1 MSLNELMT
9 QAYTKPT
16 VVDRVG
22 DTWTTEDYQRTAITR
37 KTVRHPTYMFEFQLG
52 TEFYSFSPTDAN
64 VGNWLGRAVQ
74 GLNRVAGLQA
84 DWDSYGALT
93 VSQPTLEVA
102 FAVLAEIMK
111 GHSTLP
117 QIGASVEGGVEFEW
131 HQPGVG
137 LEIGVRAPTM
147 IHAYFYDDDQPDEE
161 WEDDLKLDNISLLE
175 PYVGRF
181 AS

>member
-9 QAYTKPT
+9 EADTKPT
-16 VVDRVG
+16 VHDRV
-22 DTWTTEDYQRTAITR
+22 DDIWTTEFYQKTAIIR
-37 KTVRHPTYMFEFQLG
+37 EIVRHPTYRFKFQLG
-52 TEFYSFSPTDAN
+52 TEVCSFSPTDPN
-64 VGNWLGRAVQ
+64 VGSWLEQAVQ
-74 GLNRVAGLQA
+74 ELNRVAGLQA
-84 DWDSYGALT
+84 DWDSYGASP
-93 VSQPTLEVA
+93 VSQLTLEDA
-102 FAVLAEIMK
+102 FVVLAELMK

-117 QIGASVEGGVEFEW
+117 QIGASVAGGVELEW

-137 LEIGVRAPTM
+137 LEIEVRTPTM

-161 WEDDLKLDNISLLE
+161 WEGDLKLDNIFMLE